1 MLEQLPVD
9 SVKIDRSFVQNVDAT
24 PRRRSLLRAMLRM
37 GEELGVQVIV
47 EGVETT
53 VERQVLDTLG
63 VQFVQGYQVSRPVP
77 AAGLGAGPH
86 GLTLAPV
93 ARPLARNSRNA

>member
-53 VERQVLDTLG
+53 VERQGLDALG
-63 VQFVQGYQVSRPVP
+63 VPFVKRFHRRENSDQNEGPRGR
-77 AAGLGAGPH
+77 GLKFP
-86 GLTLAPV
+86 GLMGLYAK
-93 ARPLARNSRNA
+93 